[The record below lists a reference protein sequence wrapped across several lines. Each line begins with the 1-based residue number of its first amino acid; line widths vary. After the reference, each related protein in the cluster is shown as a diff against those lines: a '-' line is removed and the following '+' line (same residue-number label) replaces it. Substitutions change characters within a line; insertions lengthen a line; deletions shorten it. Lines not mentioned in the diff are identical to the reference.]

1 MCGTG
6 DGFQRERGTGMK
18 VEAIISD
25 GTKDWKERL
34 SVQSKRTAE
43 KDIQEIVDEYNRVEV
58 VRYGDSAVLRKLVRI
73 VKGKDD

>member
-1 MCGTG
+1 
-6 DGFQRERGTGMK
+6 MK
-18 VEAIISD
+18 VEVIISD
-25 GTKDWKERL
+25 GTREWKERL

-58 VRYGDSAVLRKLVRI
+58 ARYGDTAVLRKLVRI